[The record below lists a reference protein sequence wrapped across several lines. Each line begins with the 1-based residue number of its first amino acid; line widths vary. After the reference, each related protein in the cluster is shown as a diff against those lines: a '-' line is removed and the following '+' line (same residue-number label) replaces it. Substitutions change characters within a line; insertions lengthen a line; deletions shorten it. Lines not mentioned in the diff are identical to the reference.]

1 MYFGT
6 MDADNPISKNDEIKL
21 DCNVTR
27 YNFLKREQNRLQR
40 KLVCTHMPGTS
51 QNVYLNLTK
60 SKFSSF

>member
-27 YNFLKREQNRLQR
+27 
-40 KLVCTHMPGTS
+40 C
-51 QNVYLNLTK
+51 NV
-60 SKFSSF
+60 

>member
-27 YNFLKREQNRLQR
+27 YNFLKREQ
-40 KLVCTHMPGTS
+40 KPFA
-51 QNVYLNLTK
+51 TK
-60 SKFSSF
+60 ACMYSHAWHVSKCLLKSDKK

>member
-27 YNFLKREQNRLQR
+27 YN
-40 KLVCTHMPGTS
+40 V
-51 QNVYLNLTK
+51 
-60 SKFSSF
+60 